1 MAEPERDLSVRIDLN
16 QAEFSRS
23 DIRSSD
29 RSYGELQRE
38 GGDKL
43 RELIA
48 SQIPYDGVSY
58 DKVAPT
64 AISYDRPHRAILVE
78 GGRGSGKT
86 TFLLTHLH
94 HIQTGSP
101 EWDASSS
108 DEKTSSFAAIAR
120 HVHVLPMIDPTL
132 VEAKDNVI
140 ILIVQMIE
148 MAIEAMEGRNAA
160 HAEKLDQLDK
170 AREALAEG
178 LLMLDGIGHKE
189 HYGST
194 WEDARWVMSEGLR
207 KAEKGR
213 SFERK
218 FNIYLQRA
226 LEVMG
231 KKALVLAFDD
241 VDTNF
246 RHGHVILETIR
257 KYLTSKQLII
267 VLSGDLDLYGRL
279 IRRNIYATFGSDILQ
294 HDSKVTEAGNR
305 DLRTAVREL
314 EEQYLLKLLP
324 PHNRIRM
331 LPLGGLKGAENI
343 QVVSANTVEGSGE
356 TKLPDWI
363 SKRVRKIL
371 GERGTAKHPFVHVIW
386 REHLRLVL
394 SYLRALDLAVNGSAS
409 TGDARASR
417 AAVLKVFE
425 TRLRM
430 AEVSLDLVDTD
441 SFDLALKTSFVWMS
455 GQEEPAT
462 LVRFG
467 TPGEPNEAIVLHCLS
482 LAIAQ
487 GLEESGNGLK
497 ALLSFALPVVMLK
510 RPFLADPKQ
519 KKKVFDYLWG
529 QSKPFLPEIAARISA
544 VDRAIQNIGKVQA
557 SSFGS
562 VGLAGKDSGSLT
574 RKAAI
579 QRVYGTKLPAT
590 LPRSYKLLEIA
601 KADGQKRSAHEWL
614 ALMAELDRAELDA
627 QFGAGWFTIEDLLDR
642 ERCGAFGE
650 ILNLIFFK
658 RYSERG
664 ETFRSIS
671 AFSLLAVIAEV
682 LLRDTWG
689 GLDTLSADT
698 IISSFGSA
706 VVVERNTDSAA
717 NDGFS
722 DDDEQEDGASESLQ
736 GNKQGAANGTSAASG
751 EGSEVE
757 RAADAGTDF
766 ALGSQGEYGTFI
778 SKMGA
783 WHQFAISLSTASAL
797 SPSLLGTLATRIHD
811 DLSDLDQ
818 AVTASWGSGDILH
831 RQITNILNAV
841 VAVTSEAMGR
851 KESPKQSDVPLIN
864 ALRKHGKS
872 LHPMA
877 VILLSCPLIWVFLK
891 SKPADTES
899 DAKTTTWV
907 VDAARSALDEWR
919 TSSVLAASTKPEDFQ
934 RWTTAP
940 QIKVKISKIAEK
952 GNQRLVTVN
961 GFFDLLNVVPRYA
974 DDPK

>member
-1 MAEPERDLSVRIDLN
+1 VRIDLN
-16 QAEFSRS
+16 QAEFPLSDTRS
-23 DIRSSD
+23 AD
-29 RSYGELQRE
+29 RASGELQLE

-43 RELIA
+43 RKLIED
-48 SQIPYDGVSY
+48 QIPYDGVCY

-64 AISYDRPHRAILVE
+64 AISYDRSHRAILVE

-86 TFLLTHLH
+86 TFLLTQLH
-94 HIQTGSP
+94 HIRDGLP
-101 EWDASSS
+101 ECDANSK
-108 DEKTSSFAAIAR
+108 DEKADNFSKISK

-132 VEAKDNVI
+132 VEAKDNLI

-148 MAIEAMEGRNAA
+148 TAIDTMEGRNAA
-160 HAEKLDQLDK
+160 HAKKLDELDK

-178 LLMLDGIGHKE
+178 LTMLDGIGQKE
-189 HYGST
+189 PYGST

-218 FNIYLQRA
+218 LNIYLQRA

-231 KKALVLAFDD
+231 KKAFVLTFDD

-267 VLSGDLDLYGRL
+267 LLSGDLDLYGRL
-279 IRRNIYATFGSDILQ
+279 IRKNIYSTFGGDILQ
-294 HDSKVTEAGNR
+294 HDSRVTKAGNQ
-305 DLRTAVREL
+305 DLQTAVREL

-331 LPLGGLKGAENI
+331 LPLGGLKGAETI
-343 QVVSANTVEGSGE
+343 QVISAHTAEASGD
-356 TKLPDWI
+356 TALPRWI

-371 GERGTAKHPFVHVIW
+371 GERGTTDHPFVHVIW

-394 SYLRALDLAVNGSAS
+394 SYLRALDLAIDETAS
-409 TGDARASR
+409 TEDTHASR

-430 AEVSLDLVDTD
+430 AEVSIELVDAD
-441 SFDLALKTSFVWMS
+441 SFDLALKTAFVWMS
-455 GQEEPAT
+455 GKEEPAT

-482 LAIAQ
+482 LAIAE
-487 GLEESGNGLK
+487 GLETSGNGLK
-497 ALLSFALPVVMLK
+497 ALLSLALPVVMLK
-510 RPFLADPKQ
+510 RPLLADPKQ
-519 KKKVFDYLWG
+519 KKQVFEYLWG

-544 VDRAIQNIGKVQA
+544 VDRAFQNVGKAKA

-579 QRVYGTKLPAT
+579 QRVYGTKLPST
-590 LPRSYKLLEIA
+590 LPRSYKLIEIA
-601 KADGQKRSAHEWL
+601 KADGQRRSAHEWL
-614 ALMAELDRAELDA
+614 ALMAELDRTELDA

-642 ERCGAFGE
+642 ERCSAFGE

-671 AFSLLAVIAEV
+671 AFSLLAVIAEL
-682 LLRDTWG
+682 LLRDTWV
-689 GLDTLSADT
+689 GLNTLSADT
-698 IISSFGSA
+698 IISAFGND
-706 VVVERNTDSAA
+706 VVVERNMDSAA

-722 DDDEQEDGASESLQ
+722 DDDEQEAGASESPQ
-736 GNKQGAANGTSAASG
+736 GNTPEGGDANAADSESSEAQGS
-751 EGSEVE
+751 
-757 RAADAGTDF
+757 ADAGAD
-766 ALGSQGEYGTFI
+766 AASVPPDEYATFM
-778 SKMGA
+778 SKMET
-783 WHQFAISLSTASAL
+783 WHRFARSLATASAL

-818 AVTASWGSGDILH
+818 AVTESWGSGDILH

-841 VAVTSEAMGR
+841 VAVTSEAQGR

-864 ALRKHGKS
+864 ALRKHGEA

-891 SKPADTES
+891 PKPAD
-899 DAKTTTWV
+899 ANATTWV
-907 VDAARSALDEWR
+907 VDAARSALEEWR
-919 TSSVLAASTKPEDFQ
+919 KSSPLAANMKAEEFTL
-934 RWTTAP
+934 WTTP
-940 QIKVKISKIAEK
+940 PKIQVKISKIAEK
-952 GNQRLVTVN
+952 GNQRRVTVN

-974 DDPK
+974 DDAK

>member
-1 MAEPERDLSVRIDLN
+1 MRIDLN
-16 QAEFSRS
+16 QAEFPLS
-23 DIRSSD
+23 DARTLKEP
-29 RSYGELQRE
+29 YGELQRE

-48 SQIPYDGVSY
+48 SQIPRDRVRYDEVE
-58 DKVAPT
+58 PT

-94 HIQTGSP
+94 HIRQGLPECAGSSN
-101 EWDASSS
+101 EGKAN
-108 DEKTSSFAAIAR
+108 SFAAISQD
-120 HVHVLPMIDPTL
+120 VHVLPMIDPTL

-148 MAIEAMEGRNAA
+148 MAIDAMDGRNTIPG
-160 HAEKLDQLDK
+160 EKLGRLD
-170 AREALAEG
+170 ATREALAEG
-178 LLMLDGIGHKE
+178 LTMLDGIGQKE
-189 HYGST
+189 PYGSS

-218 FNIYLQRA
+218 LNIYLQCA

-231 KKALVLAFDD
+231 KKAFVLAFDD

-246 RHGHVILETIR
+246 RHGHIILETIR

-279 IRRNIYATFGSDILQ
+279 IRKNIYSTFGRDILE
-294 HDSKVTEAGNR
+294 HDSNVTKSGSR
-305 DLRTAVREL
+305 DLQTAVREL

-324 PHNRIRM
+324 PQNRIRM
-331 LPLGGLKGAENI
+331 MPLGGLRDAEKI
-343 QVVSANTVEGSGE
+343 EVISANTVEGKDE
-356 TKLPDWI
+356 TALPKWI
-363 SKRVRKIL
+363 SKRVREVL
-371 GERGTAKHPFVHVIW
+371 GERGETVHPFVNVIW

-394 SYLRALDLAVNGSAS
+394 SYLRALDLASNKAAS
-409 TGDARASR
+409 PEDKRASR

-430 AEVSLDLVDTD
+430 AEVPIDLLDTD
-441 SFDLALKTSFVWMS
+441 SFDLTLKTVFNWMS

-467 TPGEPNEAIVLHCLS
+467 TPGESNQAIVLHCLS
-482 LAIAQ
+482 LAMAQ
-487 GLEESGNGLK
+487 GLETPGNGLK
-497 ALLSFALPVVMLK
+497 ALLSLALPMAMLK
-510 RPFLADPKQ
+510 RPLLANP
-519 KKKVFDYLWG
+519 KKKKQVLDYLWG
-529 QSKPFLPEIAARISA
+529 HSRPFLPEIAARISA
-544 VDRAIQNIGKVQA
+544 VDRALQSVGKAQA

-579 QRVYGTKLPAT
+579 ERVYGVNFGKEKEVPHDFTIEKL
-590 LPRSYKLLEIA
+590 YV
-601 KADGQKRSAHEWL
+601 RSAQNRSSRRWIERMEAADKSL
-614 ALMAELDRAELDA
+614 NA
-627 QFGAGWFTIEDLLDR
+627 QFGAGWFTIDDLLER
-642 ERCGAFGE
+642 ERCGKFGE

-671 AFSLLAVIAEV
+671 ALSLLAVIAEL
-682 LLRDTWG
+682 LLRGDWA

-698 IISSFGSA
+698 IISAFGSA
-706 VVVERNTDSAA
+706 AVVERATDTVAS
-717 NDGFS
+717 DGLS
-722 DDDEQEDGASESLQ
+722 DDDELEERAPVRPQPNKSGGAKV
-736 GNKQGAANGTSAASG
+736 GGAAS
-751 EGSEVE
+751 SEDAEAE
-757 RAADAGTDF
+757 RSADAATDEVSGPQDAYDAF
-766 ALGSQGEYGTFI
+766 M
-778 SKMGA
+778 SKMEA
-783 WHQFAISLSTASAL
+783 WYEFAQSLATASAL

-841 VAVTSEAMGR
+841 VAVTSEAQGR
-851 KESPKQSDVPLIN
+851 KESPKLSDVPLIN
-864 ALRKHGKS
+864 ALHKRGKS
-872 LHPMA
+872 LHPIA
-877 VILLSCPLIWVFLK
+877 VIMLSCPLIWVFLK
-891 SKPADTES
+891 PKPTATEPEDKTTIWVADAACFALENWRSSSEPAADTK
-899 DAKTTTWV
+899 A
-907 VDAARSALDEWR
+907 VDFKL
-919 TSSVLAASTKPEDFQ
+919 
-934 RWTTAP
+934 WTTPP
-940 QIKVKISKIAEK
+940 QIEVKISKIAEK
-952 GNQRLVTVN
+952 GTQRLVMVN

-974 DDPK
+974 DDAK

>member
-1 MAEPERDLSVRIDLN
+1 MRIDLN
-16 QAEFSRS
+16 QAEFPLS
-23 DIRSSD
+23 DIRSPNG
-29 RSYGELQRE
+29 SYGELQRE

-48 SQIPYDGVSY
+48 SQIPYEDVCY

-94 HIQTGSP
+94 HIRDGLP
-101 EWDASSS
+101 ESAKEDKAN
-108 DEKTSSFAAIAR
+108 SFAVISK

-148 MAIEAMEGRNAA
+148 MAINDMEGRSAA
-160 HAEKLDQLDK
+160 RAEKLDHLDN

-178 LLMLDGIGHKE
+178 LTMLDGIGQKE
-189 HYGST
+189 PYGSS

-231 KKALVLAFDD
+231 KKAFVLAFDD

-279 IRRNIYATFGSDILQ
+279 IRKSIYSTFGGDILD
-294 HDSKVTEAGNR
+294 HDSTVTKAGNR
-305 DLRTAVREL
+305 DLQTAVREL

-331 LPLGGLKGAENI
+331 LPLGGLGEVANI
-343 QVVSANTVEGSGE
+343 QVISEHTDEEGGE
-356 TKLPDWI
+356 TALAKWI

-371 GERGTAKHPFVHVIW
+371 GERGTTDHPFVHVIW

-394 SYLRALDLAVNGSAS
+394 SYLRALDLAIDKTAAA
-409 TGDARASR
+409 GDAHASR

-430 AEVSLDLVDTD
+430 AEVSIDMIDTD
-441 SFDLALKTSFVWMS
+441 SFDLTLKTVFDWMS
-455 GQEEPAT
+455 GQEEPST

-467 TPGEPNEAIVLHCLS
+467 IPGEPNEAIVLHCLS

-487 GLEESGNGLK
+487 GLETYGNSLK
-497 ALLSFALPVVMLK
+497 ALLSLALPAVMLK
-510 RPFLADPKQ
+510 RPLLADPKQ
-519 KKKVFDYLWG
+519 RKRVFDYLWG

-544 VDRAIQNIGKVQA
+544 VDRAIQNIGKAQA

-579 QRVYGTKLPAT
+579 ERVYGVSFAKEKEVPHDFDLAKL
-590 LPRSYKLLEIA
+590 YE
-601 KADGQKRSAHEWL
+601 RSAQNRSSRLWIERMGKGDKSL
-614 ALMAELDRAELDA
+614 NA
-627 QFGAGWFTIEDLLDR
+627 QFGAGWFTIEDILDR

-671 AFSLLAVIAEV
+671 AFSLLGVIAEL
-682 LLRDTWG
+682 LLRDSWS

-698 IISSFGSA
+698 IISAFGSA
-706 VVVERNTDSAA
+706 VVFESNTDTTAR
-717 NDGFS
+717 DDVY
-722 DDDEQEDGASESLQ
+722 DDDEPKDGAPDSGH
-736 GNKQGAANGTSAASG
+736 GNKSPLADGPSSGSDEGGKGEKSVEAATDAAS
-751 EGSEVE
+751 EHE
-757 RAADAGTDF
+757 D
-766 ALGSQGEYGTFI
+766 EYGAFI
-778 SKMGA
+778 SKMEM
-783 WHQFAISLSTASAL
+783 WHQFARSLATASAL

-818 AVTASWGSGDILH
+818 AVTAAWGSGDILH

-841 VAVTSEAMGR
+841 VVVTSEAQGR

-872 LHPMA
+872 LHPIA
-877 VILLSCPLIWVFLK
+877 VILLSCPLVWIFLK
-891 SKPADTES
+891 PKPAD
-899 DAKTTTWV
+899 AKPDTAKPTWV
-907 VDAARSALDEWR
+907 VDAACSALEEWR
-919 TSSVLAASTKPEDFQ
+919 KSSSLAENTTAEDFT
-934 RWTTAP
+934 RWMSP
-940 QIKVKISKIAEK
+940 PEIKVKISKIAQNA
-952 GNQRLVTVN
+952 NQRLVTVD

-974 DDPK
+974 DDAK

>member
-1 MAEPERDLSVRIDLN
+1 MRIDLN
-16 QAEFSRS
+16 QAEFPLSDTRS
-23 DIRSSD
+23 AD
-29 RSYGELQRE
+29 RASGELQLE

-43 RELIA
+43 RKLIED
-48 SQIPYDGVSY
+48 QIPYDGVCY

-64 AISYDRPHRAILVE
+64 AISYDRSHRAILVE

-86 TFLLTHLH
+86 TFLLTQLH
-94 HIQTGSP
+94 HIRDGLP
-101 EWDASSS
+101 ECGASSK
-108 DEKTSSFAAIAR
+108 DEKADNFSKISK

-132 VEAKDNVI
+132 VEAKDNLI

-148 MAIEAMEGRNAA
+148 TAIDTMEGRNTA
-160 HAEKLDQLDK
+160 HAKKLDELDK

-178 LLMLDGIGHKE
+178 LAMLDGIGQKE
-189 HYGST
+189 PYGST

-218 FNIYLQRA
+218 LNIYLQRA

-231 KKALVLAFDD
+231 KKAFVLAFDD

-267 VLSGDLDLYGRL
+267 LLSGDLDLYGRL
-279 IRRNIYATFGSDILQ
+279 IRKNIYSTFGGDILQ
-294 HDSKVTEAGNR
+294 HDSQVTKAGNQ
-305 DLRTAVREL
+305 DLQTAVREL

-331 LPLGGLKGAENI
+331 LPLGGLKGAETI
-343 QVVSANTVEGSGE
+343 QVISAHTAEAGVD
-356 TKLPDWI
+356 TALPRWI

-371 GERGTAKHPFVHVIW
+371 GERGTTDHPFVHVIW

-394 SYLRALDLAVNGSAS
+394 SYLRALDLAIDEMAS
-409 TGDARASR
+409 TEDTHASR

-430 AEVSLDLVDTD
+430 AEVSIDLVDAD
-441 SFDLALKTSFVWMS
+441 SFDLALKTAFVWMS
-455 GQEEPAT
+455 GKKEPAT

-487 GLEESGNGLK
+487 GLETSGNGLK
-497 ALLSFALPVVMLK
+497 ALLSLALPVVMLK
-510 RPFLADPKQ
+510 RPLLADQQQ
-519 KKKVFDYLWG
+519 KKKVFEYLWG

-544 VDRAIQNIGKVQA
+544 VDRALQNVGKAKA

-562 VGLAGKDSGSLT
+562 VGLAGKDSGSLA

-579 QRVYGTKLPAT
+579 ERVYGVNFGRDKEA
-590 LPRSYKLLEIA
+590 PRDFTIDRLYE
-601 KADGQKRSAHEWL
+601 RSAQNRSSRRWIERMEAKDKSL
-614 ALMAELDRAELDA
+614 NA
-627 QFGAGWFTIEDLLDR
+627 QFGAGWFTIEDLLER
-642 ERCGAFGE
+642 QRCGAFGD
-650 ILNLIFFK
+650 ILNLIFFR

-664 ETFRSIS
+664 EIFRSIS
-671 AFSLLAVIAEV
+671 AFSLLAVIAEL

-689 GLDTLSADT
+689 GLDTFSADT
-698 IISSFGSA
+698 IISAFGSA
-706 VVVERNTDSAA
+706 AVVERTTDTAA
-717 NDGFS
+717 SDDLS
-722 DDDEQEDGASESLQ
+722 DDDEQEDGASESQQ
-736 GNKQGAANGTSAASG
+736 GNKPRGAEGASAADRA
-751 EGSEVE
+751 GSE
-757 RAADAGTDF
+757 AQGSADAGAD
-766 ALGSQGEYGTFI
+766 AGSARQDECGTFM
-778 SKMGA
+778 SQMEM
-783 WHQFAISLSTASAL
+783 WHQFARSLATASAL

-818 AVTASWGSGDILH
+818 AVTESWGSGDILH

-841 VAVTSEAMGR
+841 VAVTSDAQGR

-864 ALRKHGKS
+864 ALRKHGER

-891 SKPADTES
+891 PNPADAEP
-899 DAKTTTWV
+899 DVKETTGV
-907 VDAARSALDEWR
+907 SDAARSALEKWR
-919 TSSVLAASTKPEDFQ
+919 KSFPLATNTKAEDFTL
-934 RWTTAP
+934 WTTP
-940 QIKVKISKIAEK
+940 PKIQVKISRIAET
-952 GNQRLVTVN
+952 GTQRQVTVN

-974 DDPK
+974 DDAK

>member
-1 MAEPERDLSVRIDLN
+1 MRIDLN
-16 QAEFSRS
+16 QAEFPLSDVRS
-23 DIRSSD
+23 HDG
-29 RSYGELQRE
+29 SYGELQRE

-48 SQIPYDGVSY
+48 NQIPFDGVCY

-94 HIQTGSP
+94 HIHDGLP
-101 EWDASSS
+101 DCAESSKE
-108 DEKTSSFAAIAR
+108 EKAKSFATISK

-148 MAIEAMEGRNAA
+148 MAIDAMEGRNAA
-160 HAEKLDQLDK
+160 QAEKLDQLDK

-178 LLMLDGIGHKE
+178 LTMLDGIGQKE
-189 HYGST
+189 PYGSS

-231 KKALVLAFDD
+231 KKAFVLAFDD

-279 IRRNIYATFGSDILQ
+279 IRKNIYSTFGGDILQ
-294 HDSKVTEAGNR
+294 HDSQVTKAGNR
-305 DLRTAVREL
+305 DLQTAVREL
-314 EEQYLLKLLP
+314 EEQHLLKLLP

-331 LPLGGLKGAENI
+331 LPLGGLKGAETI
-343 QVVSANTVEGSGE
+343 QVISAHTAEKSGE
-356 TKLPDWI
+356 TALPKWI
-363 SKRVRKIL
+363 SKRVRKVL
-371 GERGTAKHPFVHVIW
+371 GERGTAEHPFVHVIW

-394 SYLRALDLAVNGSAS
+394 SYLRALDLAIDETAS
-409 TGDARASR
+409 TGDPRASR

-430 AEVSLDLVDTD
+430 AEVSIDLVDME
-441 SFDLALKTSFVWMS
+441 SFDFALKTAFVWML

-487 GLEESGNGLK
+487 GLETSGNSLK
-497 ALLSFALPVVMLK
+497 ALLSLALPVVMLK
-510 RPFLADPKQ
+510 RPRLADPKQ
-519 KKKVFDYLWG
+519 KKQVFEYLWG

-544 VDRAIQNIGKVQA
+544 VDRAFQNVGKAQA

-671 AFSLLAVIAEV
+671 AFSLLAVIAEL

-689 GLDTLSADT
+689 GLNTLSADT
-698 IISSFGSA
+698 IISAFGSA
-706 VVVERNTDSAA
+706 VVVERNMDSAV
-717 NDGFS
+717 NDGLS
-722 DDDEQEDGASESLQ
+722 DDDEQEDDAPESRQ
-736 GNKQGAANGTSAASG
+736 GNTPEGGDANAADR
-751 EGSEVE
+751 EGSESQGS
-757 RAADAGTDF
+757 ADAASVPPD
-766 ALGSQGEYGTFI
+766 EYATFM
-778 SKMGA
+778 SKMET
-783 WHQFAISLSTASAL
+783 WHRFARKLATASAL

-818 AVTASWGSGDILH
+818 ADMTSWGSGDILH
-831 RQITNILNAV
+831 RQITNILNTV
-841 VAVTSEAMGR
+841 VAVTSEAQGR

-864 ALRKHGKS
+864 ALRKHGRS

-891 SKPADTES
+891 PKPADAEP

-907 VDAARSALDEWR
+907 VDAARSALEDWR
-919 TSSVLAASTKPEDFQ
+919 TSSSLAANTQAEDFKL
-934 RWTTAP
+934 WTTP
-940 QIKVKISKIAEK
+940 SRIKIKISKIAEK
-952 GNQRLVTVN
+952 GKQRLVTVD

-974 DDPK
+974 DDAK